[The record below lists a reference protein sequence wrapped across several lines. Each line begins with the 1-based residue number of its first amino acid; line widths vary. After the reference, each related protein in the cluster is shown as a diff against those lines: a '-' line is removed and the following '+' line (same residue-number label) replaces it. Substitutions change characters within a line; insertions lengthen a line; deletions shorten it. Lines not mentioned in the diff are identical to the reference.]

1 MIEIKNVSKK
11 YGNKEVIKNMNLT
24 VKDGEIFGFIGPNG
38 SGKTT
43 TINMITGA
51 LDITKGDIFIN
62 NKSII
67 TKDIEAKKDFGIVP
81 DSPDMFLNFKVIEFF
96 NFIADIYEVDEEKRK
111 ERIKNLCE
119 KFKINKYLKE
129 KIEDLSHGTRQ
140 KVIIIGALIHDPKIF
155 ILDEPLTG
163 LDPESSYILKDIMK
177 EEAKKG
183 KTIFFSSHVLEIV
196 EKLCDR
202 IAIIND
208 GEIIYIGT
216 LKELKEKYKSEESLE
231 DIFLKVIK
239 G

>member
-1 MIEIKNVSKK
+1 MIEIKNVNKK

-140 KVIIIGALIHDPKIF
+140 KVIIIGSLIHDPKIF

>member
-62 NKSII
+62 NKSIT

>member
-1 MIEIKNVSKK
+1 MIEIKNVNKK

-111 ERIKNLCE
+111 NRIKNLCE

-140 KVIIIGALIHDPKIF
+140 KVIIIGSLIHDPKIF

>member
-1 MIEIKNVSKK
+1 MIEIKNVNKK

-62 NKSII
+62 NKSIT

-111 ERIKNLCE
+111 NRIKNLCE